1 MSSFTNVH
9 SWDGKNKSM
18 LPAKDLLPSLYYGSV
33 SDKQCRA
40 EEIYKHYGPTMTADY
55 RLGVILA
62 ELKDSASRL
71 HSHMAGMQMAELC
84 VHCAAKDGGG
94 CCSLFMADETDGVQ
108 MLMNLLVGDKL
119 VQVRN
124 DGVECCF
131 LGERGCIFTYKP
143 MFCLNYNCKK
153 IHDAASV
160 GDLARLEKLTGQ
172 LLGKQHE
179 AEQRLLEIIQAAA
192 L

>member
-1 MSSFTNVH
+1 
-9 SWDGKNKSM
+9 
-18 LPAKDLLPSLYYGSV
+18 
-33 SDKQCRA
+33 
-40 EEIYKHYGPTMTADY
+40 
-55 RLGVILA
+55 
-62 ELKDSASRL
+62 
-71 HSHMAGMQMAELC
+71 MAW
-84 VHCAAKDGGG
+84 
-94 CCSLFMADETDGVQ
+94 S
-108 MLMNLLVGDKL
+108 
-119 VQVRN
+119 
-124 DGVECCF
+124 
-131 LGERGCIFTYKP
+131 GERGCIFTYKP